1 MADWYGKSLME
12 DQDFQEEDVW
22 GVVQEREVDS
32 NTKVNKFHKVKKRAS
47 SSSSTLWTSNDGA
60 RMIPRS
66 CNEGRMPQQSSAP
79 MGIPDWSKIYLEK
92 SKGPSDACYGHNT
105 NGHHD
110 VNDDEDD
117 DGKMVPPHE
126 YIARRLART
135 HITPSSMCEGVGRTL
150 KGRDLSKLRNAILTK
165 TGFLE

>member
-1 MADWYGKSLME
+1 MADWHGKSLME

-22 GVVQEREVDS
+22 GVVREREES
-32 NTKVNKFHKVKKRAS
+32 NPKVNKPYKIKKRS
-47 SSSSTLWTSNDGA
+47 SSSCVWTSHDGA
-60 RMIPRS
+60 RMIPR
-66 CNEGRMPQQSSAP
+66 CNEGKVQVPHQQQQSSAP
-79 MGIPDWSKIYLEK
+79 MGIPDWSKIYREK
-92 SKGPSDACYGHNT
+92 SQGQSQSNGCYD
-105 NGHHD
+105 NGDDDHD
-110 VNDDEDD
+110 DD

-135 HITPSSMCEGVGRTL
+135 HITSSSMCEGVGRTL

>member
-22 GVVQEREVDS
+22 GVVEERDVLDS
-32 NTKVNKFHKVKKRAS
+32 NTKLNKSHKMKKRTS
-47 SSSSTLWTSNDGA
+47 SSSSSSLWTSNDGA

-66 CNEGRMPQQSSAP
+66 CNEGRIMPQQSSAP

-92 SKGPSDACYGHNT
+92 SKGPSDACYGSHT
-105 NGHHD
+105 
-110 VNDDEDD
+110 NDDEDD
-117 DGKMVPPHE
+117 EDGDGKMVPPHE